1 MKRHLLVGILGT
13 NLLFCA
19 LAVSTL
25 FAGVGNQNRQYQ
37 QQVEP
42 TQTQCGVQFNQTPP
56 RANRG
61 VQIQQ
66 QSSPAPGQQQTSPA
80 KPRQRQTQATQQGGG
95 YRPQWIYG
103 TQR

>member
-1 MKRHLLVGILGT
+1 MKRHLLVGIFGT

-25 FAGVGNQNRQYQ
+25 FAGVGTQNRQYQ
-37 QQVEP
+37 YQAEP
-42 TQTQCGVQFNQTPP
+42 MQTQCGVQFDQTPP
-56 RANRG
+56 RATRG

-66 QSSPAPGQQQTSPA
+66 QSCPVPGQQQTSPA
-80 KPRQRQTQATQQGGG
+80 KPRQRQSQATQQGGG
-95 YRPQWIYG
+95 YRQQWFYG